1 MGEEIEINIPS
12 YIIFDYI
19 VGKDQEHPFDFLLDI
34 HDSGRFEC
42 HQTFIYDSKTNLKQ
56 VQDLEY
62 LTFFIELDKCRR
74 ILSRKKNLRR
84 SEVNGLADELTEIA
98 PKKLSL
104 PKKNFDFD
112 DMDVKTK
119 KTIKEIF
126 GLDKSK
132 IKFADFKHT
141 EESLLMKAYEEQQLN
156 IYRGLL

>member
-1 MGEEIEINIPS
+1 MREEIEINIPS

-19 VGKDQEHPFDFLLDI
+19 IGKDQEHPFDFLLDI

-42 HQTFIYDSKTNLKQ
+42 HQTFIYDSKINLKQ
-56 VQDLEY
+56 VQNLKY
-62 LTFFIELDKCRR
+62 LTFFIELDKCRE
-74 ILSRKKNLRR
+74 ILLRRKNPRR
-84 SEVNGLADELTEIA
+84 SEINRLADELAEIA
-98 PKKLSL
+98 PKKLLL

-112 DMDVKTK
+112 DMDIKNR
-119 KTIKEIF
+119 KTIKEMF

-156 IYRGLL
+156 IYKGLL